1 MTAIALGAPATRPL
15 PALQLPSEDIH
26 PSTKPLQILTP
37 TAPTRSEP
45 TISARVPRRSGDG
58 LVLTGT
64 ETRLG
69 VRFAWLLDARATPLG
84 PSATSAVLGD
94 LQEML
99 RTQLVGAPVS
109 ETMQA
114 AHQHLM
120 RTTTS
125 RAIPFSAALV
135 REVSGVLEVAVL
147 GTATVKL
154 HETSGRTR
162 TVTCRRPHR
171 RKLETIGISV
181 DVTTDPAN
189 GRPAELEVH
198 RAPRPPRHPIPVL
211 GAAERT
217 TGRAGYGVA
226 ASHLRES
233 VHIRAGRILHR

>member
-1 MTAIALGAPATRPL
+1 MTAIALTIAGSDSSGGAGIQADLKTFA
-15 PALQLPSEDIH
+15 ALRVYGASVI
-26 PSTKPLQILTP
+26 TALTAQN
-37 TAPTRSEP
+37 T
-45 TISARVPRRSGDG
+45 
-58 LVLTGT
+58 TG
-64 ETRLG
+64 
-69 VRFAWLLDARATPLG
+69 V
-84 PSATSAVLGD
+84 
-94 LQEML
+94 QEML

-181 DVTTDPAN
+181 DVTTDPN
-189 GRPAELEVH
+189 SGRPTEVEVH
-198 RAPRPPRHPIPVL
+198 RAPRTPRHPIPVL
-211 GAAERT
+211 GVGERSPVLP
-217 TGRAGYGVA
+217 GYGVA
-226 ASHLRES
+226 ASHLLEA
-233 VHIRAGRILHR
+233 VQLRAGH